1 MIVALVG
8 LPGSGKSTVGR
19 QLARRLS
26 LPYADADHAI
36 EQRLGCSIRDFFER
50 EGEDAFR
57 DVEEQVLDE
66 LTQRPS
72 LVLSTGGGAV
82 LRPANREH
90 LHARTQVVY
99 LHATP
104 EDLHRRLRH
113 DQHRPLLGD
122 PLAQLRHPGGD
133 RQTLRPAGRPGLLGR
148 PARRR
153 PTGAD
158 RQQHHG
164 GAAVRRGLGRRR
176 SWRQRPLRRVLQPWP
191 CPTARHKTGPR

>member
-1 MIVALVG
+1 MTRRLSLVG

-113 DQHRPLLGD
+113 DQHRPLLQVSD
-122 PLAQLRHPGGD
+122 PLARLRELSAVRDPLYREVAHHVIE
-133 RQTLRPAGRPGLLGR
+133 TGRPSVATLVNMIVMQLELAGALP
-148 PARRR
+148 PA
-153 PTGAD
+153 
-158 RQQHHG
+158 
-164 GAAVRRGLGRRR
+164 
-176 SWRQRPLRRVLQPWP
+176 
-191 CPTARHKTGPR
+191 